1 MKVAMYYNNHD
12 VRLEEQEMPVVGD
25 GEVLMQVM
33 ACGICGSDV
42 MEWYRVQK
50 APRVLGHEVAGIV
63 SEAGKDVRS
72 WVPGE
77 RIVATHH
84 VPCNSCRYCLE
95 GHHSVCDSLR
105 TTNFHPGGFSQY
117 LRLPAVNVDRGLLRL
132 PDELSFDE
140 GTFIEPLGCA
150 VRGQRFAGVAPG
162 KSVLVIGSGIA
173 GLLHIKL
180 AKAQGCGPIFATDIH
195 PYRTGFAKRVG
206 ADEAFLACPPGVLPG
221 TTGST
226 SDGNNT
232 DLDSCSFDSVNIPEM
247 VKEANDGCPVD
258 IVIVCA
264 GAPQAMAQALESV
277 DRGGTVLFFAPTHP
291 DVRTEIDVWDLWKNE
306 ITLTTSYAAAERDLL
321 SALALLYSGEVD
333 VKDMITHRFP
343 LAETQKGFELMS
355 DAGESM
361 KIIVEPWA
369 E

>member
-12 VRLEEQEMPVVGD
+12 VRLEEQEIPTIGD
-25 GEVLMQVM
+25 DEVLMQVM

-63 SEAGKDVRS
+63 SDVGKDVKN
-72 WVPGE
+72 WEPGE

-105 TTNFHPGGFSQY
+105 TTNFHPGGFSEY
-117 LRLPAVNVDRGLLRL
+117 LRLPGINVDRGLLRL
-132 PDELSFDE
+132 PDELSFDQ
-140 GTFIEPLGCA
+140 GTFVEPIGCA

-162 KSVLVIGSGIA
+162 KSVLIIGSGIS
-173 GLLHIKL
+173 GLLHLKL

-195 PYRTGFAKRVG
+195 PYRTDFAKRVG
-206 ADEAFLACPPGVLPG
+206 ADETFLACPPEVDPG
-221 TTGST
+221 T
-226 SDGNNT
+226 T
-232 DLDSCSFDSVNIPEM
+232 DLDSCSFESINIPEM
-247 VKEANDGCPVD
+247 VKEANDGCPIDV
-258 IVIVCA
+258 VIVCA

-277 DRGGTVLFFAPTHP
+277 DRGGTVLFFAPTRP
-291 DVRTEIDVWDLWKNE
+291 DIRTEIDVWDLWKNE
-306 ITLTTSYAAAERDLL
+306 ITLTTSYAASERDLL
-321 SALALLYSGEVD
+321 AGIALLNSGEID
-333 VKDMITHRFP
+333 VTDMITHKFP
-343 LAETQKGFELMS
+343 LAETQKGFELM
-355 DAGESM
+355 DAGGESM
-361 KIIVEPWA
+361 KVIIEPWA